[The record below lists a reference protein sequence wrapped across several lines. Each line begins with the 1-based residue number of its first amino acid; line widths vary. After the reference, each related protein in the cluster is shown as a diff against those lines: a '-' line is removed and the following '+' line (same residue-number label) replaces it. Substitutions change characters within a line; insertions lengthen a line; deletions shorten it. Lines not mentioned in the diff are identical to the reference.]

1 MPDPIEASMPAVL
14 LEHAGSEAKPRPSK
28 APTIWEQLAGVCTE
42 PAALFQRLATTPRW
56 GEALWVLIIV
66 GWLMMTLWGLKV
78 DVDALQRP
86 ILEQSGRI
94 NATQIDQAIAISS
107 RFIIPMGFVSVI
119 VRNLFGVL
127 SLGLVLWLFAA
138 STDKPKKPSFL
149 HAVSAATVPSL
160 VSVPYTIMIG
170 IMCLAKP
177 IGGKIPER
185 LAPSGLAYYLR
196 PENPKLYGLLA
207 QVDLFTIAYFVM
219 LFLAVRYTMRL
230 KPKDAGLCTALAI
243 LLTVGWKVYFWV

>member
-1 MPDPIEASMPAVL
+1 MPAVL

-42 PAALFQRLATTPRW
+42 PAALFQRLATSPRW

-138 STDKPKKPSFL
+138 STDEP
-149 HAVSAATVPSL
+149 T
-160 VSVPYTIMIG
+160 
-170 IMCLAKP
+170 
-177 IGGKIPER
+177 
-185 LAPSGLAYYLR
+185 
-196 PENPKLYGLLA
+196 NP
-207 QVDLFTIAYFVM
+207 
-219 LFLAVRYTMRL
+219 
-230 KPKDAGLCTALAI
+230 
-243 LLTVGWKVYFWV
+243 